1 MARLGMRRLI
11 LFAAATTAIWPACAF
26 AAGLQITPLRAML
39 TPSNLTAA
47 FTLTNGTGAPVLMQ
61 LHAKRWTQ
69 GGGKDKLDDTDEL
82 LAAPPIF
89 NMASG
94 ATQVIRVGLRHA
106 VADPGERTY
115 RLIIAQVPTTVNNV
129 RGVSF
134 VTTLSLPIF
143 VEPATVLRGPSLEWT
158 ATTVGRS
165 EISLRV
171 ENKGDEHVHI
181 ARLIL
186 YGDMGRTQ
194 KLYEATPG
202 AYVLAGQWSSWRI
215 KPAKPPTGSAVTIDA
230 VLDTNATL
238 HAVAPLR

>member
-1 MARLGMRRLI
+1 M
-11 LFAAATTAIWPACAF
+11 
-26 AAGLQITPLRAML
+26 PLRATL

-69 GGGKDKLDDTDEL
+69 DGGKDRLDDTDEL

-89 NMASG
+89 NMVQG
-94 ATQVIRVGLRHA
+94 ATQIIRVGSRHP

-115 RLIIAQVPTTVNNV
+115 RLIIAQVPTKVNNV

-158 ATTVGRS
+158 AKTVGRS

-171 ENKGDEHVHI
+171 ENKGDEHAHI
-181 ARLIL
+181 ARLII
-186 YGDMGRTQ
+186 YGDIGRTQ
-194 KLYEATPG
+194 TLYESTPG
-202 AYVLAGQWSSWRI
+202 AYVLAGQWSSWRVNPTRP
-215 KPAKPPTGSAVTIDA
+215 PAGSAVIIDA
-230 VLDTNATL
+230 VLDTGATL
-238 HAVAPLR
+238 RAVASLR